1 MIVTITQCHCRV
13 RKETNGHSY
22 RFFPSFLPSLFFP
35 SLSLETSLAMLL
47 PLSTSLFALTSLRS
61 SPSLVVVPPSLLHW
75 HARTHARAFVIECR
89 CRFIFYCGKDCQK
102 RDWKL
107 HKNECLR
114 IGNMDPSL
122 VPKLVNQFTRL
133 VARAIDLDQMGES
146 QKESNFYKVDG
157 ELGI

>member
-1 MIVTITQCHCRV
+1 MSMPG
-13 RKETNGHSY
+13 KE
-22 RFFPSFLPSLFFP
+22 RDKRPFLSVFLFFP
-35 SLSLETSLAMLL
+35 PFTFFPIVIFGNVFGYASATLNL
-47 PLSTSLFALTSLRS
+47 PLHPDLPPRLAVARLRAL
-61 SPSLVVVPPSLLHW
+61 VIVEF
-75 HARTHARAFVIECR
+75 ARTHARAFVIECR